1 MPPSSPPFI
10 VHNGVLRSAGEPVVA
25 ATDGISLGCGAFE
38 TIAAYRGR
46 PFLAR
51 AHLDRLRRAAEV
63 LGLACPDDAIL
74 LEAMTTALA
83 ANDLATAGKARLR
96 LTLSSRAD
104 GSANWWIEA
113 TPPPDHPPAA
123 RVVTGPF
130 FRNERSPLAGLKT
143 VNYGDNAV
151 AQRRARAAGAD
162 EALFANTRGELC
174 EGTWSNVFVLVD
186 GQWSTPP
193 LSSGCLPGITRGVVL
208 ELFAELGLPVTESTR
223 SIDGLDRVESAFLTS
238 SLREIQP
245 IAAIDGRELRKS
257 AAVEDLR
264 AAFRGRVE
272 RGIQVP
278 SD

>member
-1 MPPSSPPFI
+1 MPPSSPPLL

-25 ATDGISLGCGAFE
+25 ATDGISLGRGAFE
-38 TIAAYRGR
+38 TIAVYRGR

-51 AHLDRLRRAAEV
+51 AHLDRLRRAAVV
-63 LGLACPDDAIL
+63 LGLACPDDTPL
-74 LEAMTTALA
+74 LEAMAAALA
-83 ANDLATAGKARLR
+83 ANDLANAGKARLR
-96 LTLSSRAD
+96 LTLSSPAD

-130 FRNERSPLAGLKT
+130 VRNEHSPLAGLKT
-143 VNYGDNAV
+143 VNYGDNTA

-245 IAAIDGRELRKS
+245 VAAIDGRELRIA
-257 AAVEDLR
+257 AAVVNLHT
-264 AAFRGRVE
+264 AFRGRVE
-272 RGIQVP
+272 RGDCDSV
-278 SD
+278 